1 MRGVGQAPVWGA
13 PQTGTQLGWPCGNLL
28 HVWRGPGGPG
38 ECLISLGGAL
48 LIIKEHL
55 DYKGASM
62 KFYLPG
68 ASSVGVNLRTHYAR
82 WRNPDTEFLPWGSSR
97 LAGRRGCWRARSPE
111 TLRKQPC
118 VMGLGQ
124 AVVKA
129 SFQPMGALML
139 NGSTFSEQTHGL
151 QSDFWCW
158 CSPCRAKGLAFISQC
173 SPLPV
178 RLPRINKSWSHLT
191 CHKFMHSTSMYLL
204 RSQPVGT

>member
-82 WRNPDTEFLPWGSSR
+82 
-97 LAGRRGCWRARSPE
+97 
-111 TLRKQPC
+111 
-118 VMGLGQ
+118 
-124 AVVKA
+124 
-129 SFQPMGALML
+129 
-139 NGSTFSEQTHGL
+139 
-151 QSDFWCW
+151 
-158 CSPCRAKGLAFISQC
+158 
-173 SPLPV
+173 
-178 RLPRINKSWSHLT
+178 
-191 CHKFMHSTSMYLL
+191 
-204 RSQPVGT
+204 